1 MVTKKHQNVKRF
13 CKKRFLACTR
23 RFLLPAALR
32 QRDLKGDDAAFVVSA
47 DAPVMAG
54 HNGLGGGQ
62 SDAAPAGRAGT
73 GGVRTVKAV
82 KIARQLRGIYS
93 GTGVRERQ
101 LYTFSPRKECK
112 VDRSARV
119 TVFHSIVQ
127 QDRQQAGDIVRH
139 AADTQTGGDLRRQ
152 FFSGGLGKG
161 TEIFDAAI
169 RQFAERYGCDGRRR
183 QSLLA
188 ACQLHEIFDK
198 AVHGRQL
205 AGMSK
210 SGTNIAY
217 GYDSDG
223 KRITKTVNGTTY
235 NYHYLG
241 DQLVELTWGGNRMH
255 FTYDEIGP
263 ASVNCN
269 GTEYFYVKNAQG
281 DVTGLV
287 TTSGTRVVTYTYDA
301 WGNPLSTTGS
311 MAATLGEQNPLR
323 YRGYV
328 YDTETGLYYLQ
339 SRYYNPGW
347 GRFINADGYASTGQ
361 GIIGNNMFAYCGNN
375 PVKHLDPQG
384 TFFKEIG
391 VFFKRVLS
399 NLKRNF
405 TMKANVSRVYNRKT
419 IYFGGLITVERG
431 TTVKTTTSPNRKM
444 QKQPTIYSD
453 VDRSDPSDS
462 SVGITIPRMNSE
474 FDIHLGVSD
483 TGITHS
489 YNMGETV
496 MGSGC
501 TKSAPSSKKFWDY
514 TRQAAHM
521 HHIT

>member
-1 MVTKKHQNVKRF
+1 MTAMDAQSGGKSVVKTTIGNNNPSSTTATGQVRTW
-13 CKKRFLACTR
+13 KSGATTYTY
-23 RFLLPAALR
+23 AY
-32 QRDLKGDDAAFVVSA
+32 DARGNITSVS
-47 DAPVMAG
+47 D
-54 HNGLGGGQ
+54 GQ
-62 SDAAPAGRAGT
+62 STTTYAYDSFD
-73 GGVRTVKAV
+73 
-82 KIARQLRGIYS
+82 QL
-93 GTGVRERQ
+93 VRENN
-101 LYTFSPRKECK
+101 
-112 VDRSARV
+112 
-119 TVFHSIVQ
+119 
-127 QDRQQAGDIVRH
+127 QA
-139 AADTQTGGDLRRQ
+139 A
-152 FFSGGLGKG
+152 GK
-161 TEIFDAAI
+161 TWTYAYD
-169 RQFAERYGCDGRRR
+169 DG
-183 QSLLA
+183 
-188 ACQLHEIFDK
+188 
-198 AVHGRQL
+198 
-205 AGMSK
+205 
-210 SGTNIAY
+210 
-217 GYDSDG
+217 G
-223 KRITKTVNGTTY
+223 KRITKTVNGTAY

-241 DQLVELTWGGNRMH
+241 DQLVELTWGSNKLH
-255 FTYDEIGP
+255 FTYDSTGP
-263 ASVNCN
+263 ASVNYN
-269 GTEYFYVKNAQG
+269 GTEYFYVRNAQG
-281 DVTGLV
+281 DVIGLV

-301 WGNPLSTTGS
+301 WGNPLTTTGS
-311 MAATLGEQNPLR
+311 LAATLGAANPLR

-501 TKSAPSSKKFWDY
+501 RVDFKDFRTGLFFSTTRANGSYITTTDY
-514 TRQAAHM
+514 ISVWVERQQ
-521 HHIT
+521 